1 MKRYF
6 LFGRTPCCQL
16 CSGEPVT
23 FEDMQ
28 EAELFIFEDDKK
40 DLRQMLDIAINWD
53 DYQELREEKYYQLLA
68 LKG

>member
-6 LFGRTPCCQL
+6 LFGRIPCCQL
-16 CSGEPVT
+16 YSGEPVT
-23 FEDMQ
+23 VEDMQ
-28 EAELFIFEDDKK
+28 EAELFIFEDHKR

-53 DYQELREEKYYQLLA
+53 DYQELKEEMYYKLLA